1 MLLVGAWPVTTL
13 PLNQSEGAADETL
26 LAAVRDRD
34 AAALE
39 ALYDKHH
46 AVALSVAL
54 RLVRN
59 QQVAEDVV
67 QDAFL
72 AVWRQAGTFAGQRGS
87 VRNWLLSIVHHR
99 AIDWLRRREVAQ
111 PPVALETLEAAT
123 GALPDTHG
131 GEVWEDAARSIE
143 RQQVHAAL
151 TALPVEQRQTVELA
165 YFGGLT
171 CQEIG
176 ERLGVPLGTV
186 KGRMRLALRKLRV
199 ALGPDVLFDVT
210 GESAGAAGS
219 TEVAG

>member
-1 MLLVGAWPVTTL
+1 MTAL
-13 PLNQSEGAADETL
+13 PLGYEPGAPDDGL
-26 LAAVRDRD
+26 LDRVRERD

-39 ALYDKHH
+39 ALYDRHH
-46 AVALSVAL
+46 RVALSVAL

-99 AIDWLRRREVAQ
+99 AVDWLRRREVAQ
-111 PPVALETLEAAT
+111 PPVALDVVQETMGDLA
-123 GALPDTHG
+123 DTRG

-143 RQQVHAAL
+143 RQQVR
-151 TALPVEQRQTVELA
+151 TALGGLPPEQRQTVELA

-171 CQEIG
+171 CQQIG

-186 KGRMRLALRKLRV
+186 KGRMRLALQKLRV
-199 ALGPDVLFDVT
+199 LLGPDILFDVSD
-210 GESAGAAGS
+210 GAGS
-219 TEVAG
+219 AEVAG